1 MKKRAYIPLS
11 APVLEKEE
19 KKAVVEALSSGWVT
33 LGPKTAE
40 FEEQFRLFTGAPFA
54 SAVSSATAGIH
65 LALIAAGIGPGD
77 EVIAPAFTFAATIN
91 PVIHVGATPVLVD
104 IRRDT
109 YNIDVSKLVGAV
121 TKKTK
126 AIIPV
131 HYGGQSADMDP
142 ILSLAR
148 KHNCIVIEDAAHA
161 LGTKYKGKM
170 IGSFGDMAV
179 FSFHPIKN
187 ITTGDGGMVT
197 TAIEEYDKNVR
208 LNRLHGMNKEAWK
221 RFTQAGSWYYEITS
235 PGFKYNMTDISAA
248 IGIEQMKKLDMFL
261 ARRREYALLYTEE
274 FHVTE
279 EISTPYVNPDST
291 HSWNLYSV
299 LLDPSRLT
307 ISRDEFIEELKKY
320 SIGAS
325 VYFLPL
331 HMHPYYRDTYHFK
344 KGQFPNAE
352 WVYERILSL
361 PLSPKMTEADVRYV
375 AKTVKRLIH
384 EYRRP

>member
-19 KKAVVEALSSGWVT
+19 KKAVTEALSSGWVT

-40 FEEQFRLFTGAPFA
+40 FEDVFRTYIGARYA
-54 SAVSSATAGIH
+54 VAVSSATAGIH
-65 LALIAAGIGPGD
+65 LACIAAGVGPGD

-91 PVIHVGATPVLVD
+91 PVIHVGAKPVLVD
-104 IRRDT
+104 IRKDT
-109 YNIDVSKLVGAV
+109 YNIDVSLIEKAI

-131 HYGGQSADMDP
+131 HYAGQAADMDP
-142 ILSLAR
+142 IISLA
-148 KHNCIVIEDAAHA
+148 KKYNLIVIEDAAHA
-161 LGTKYKGKM
+161 LGTTYKGKT
-170 IGSFGDMAV
+170 IGSFGDMSV

-197 TAIEEYDKNVR
+197 TSNEDYDKNIR

-235 PGFKYNMTDISAA
+235 AGFKYNMTDISAV
-248 IGIEQMKKLDMFL
+248 IGIEQMKKLNKFL
-261 ARRREYALLYTEE
+261 FKRREYARMYTDE
-274 FHVTE
+274 FMTID
-279 EISTPYVNPDST
+279 EIRTPYIDPNGE

-299 LLDPSRLT
+299 LLDISKLS
-307 ISRDEFIEELKKY
+307 ISRDAFIEELKKF

-331 HMHPYYRDTYHFK
+331 HMHPYYRDTYGFQ

-361 PLSPKMTEADVRYV
+361 PLSPKMAESDVRYV
-375 AKTVKRLIH
+375 ARIVKKLIH
-384 EYRRP
+384 ELRKS